1 MYEQI
6 IEKISKYLK
15 EDEVKLF
22 EKCYKSATKE
32 YANKV
37 FLEKINTLEYIN
49 NVVLYLTKYNVAI
62 ESLLACLLLK
72 TDNINY
78 SYVTNEYG
86 EDTSTMLEA
95 LVRIDNVNTI
105 VKKGTLVVKIT
116 DNRIIS
122 IVKGDCRI
130 ICYFVGVLWNHF
142 YAI

>member
-49 NVVLYLTKYNVAI
+49 NVVLRCRMVSQNK
-62 ESLLACLLLK
+62 K
-72 TDNINY
+72 
-78 SYVTNEYG
+78 
-86 EDTSTMLEA
+86 EA
-95 LVRIDNVNTI
+95 LKCKV
-105 VKKGTLVVKIT
+105 
-116 DNRIIS
+116 
-122 IVKGDCRI
+122 
-130 ICYFVGVLWNHF
+130 
-142 YAI
+142 